1 MSLKISLL
9 SLKKNAV
16 IIHLLLS
23 NRMTRRL
30 DYYFTFIEIR
40 YNFPDKGIYLTRV
53 ITRRNHIQYENVNSF
68 HVRI

>member
-1 MSLKISLL
+1 
-9 SLKKNAV
+9 
-16 IIHLLLS
+16 
-23 NRMTRRL
+23 MTRRL

-40 YNFPDKGIYLTRV
+40 YNFPDRGIYLTRV